1 MAWGRKASAVGTEQ
15 DPLGGNCADIN
26 LWGRR
31 ASHVLLQSRERTTQ
45 SSVNKKRF
53 YQRLILYYLR
63 NINWDDMGSI
73 HTGNSSMDDTPHT
86 HRVPDAGVYVP
97 AVTLFDDSDKLC
109 LEDQA
114 KYYAYLASTGLKG
127 LVILG
132 TNAETFLLTRDER
145 ATLLKLARQSVPQG
159 YPIIAGVGGHSTA
172 QVLEYIADAH
182 AAGADYVLVLPC
194 AYFGKQ
200 TTPSVVENF
209 YNQIA
214 AVSPLPIIIYNFP
227 AVCNGL
233 DLDSE
238 IMTKL
243 AQKHPNI
250 VGVKLTCGS
259 VGKITRLAA
268 TFPPSR
274 FAVFGGQSDFLVGG
288 LAAGS
293 AGCIA
298 AFGNIFPKTCVKIF
312 DLWKSGKH
320 DQALALQKMSA
331 HAESPTKAGIAT
343 TKYAASV
350 YTAPRAGISRQEL
363 YRPRRPY
370 EEPTDA
376 VKTKIREVMDPL
388 MEVEKTL

>member
-1 MAWGRKASAVGTEQ
+1 
-15 DPLGGNCADIN
+15 
-26 LWGRR
+26 
-31 ASHVLLQSRERTTQ
+31 
-45 SSVNKKRF
+45 
-53 YQRLILYYLR
+53 
-63 NINWDDMGSI
+63 MGSI
-73 HTGNSSMDDTPHT
+73 TTTADTTTAELHT
-86 HRVPDAGVYVP
+86 HPVPEAGVYVP
-97 AVTLFDDSDKLC
+97 AVTLFDPNTDKLC
-109 LEDQA
+109 LDDQA

-145 ATLLKLARQSVPQG
+145 ATLLKLARQSVPAN

-172 QVLEYIADAH
+172 QVLEYISDAH

-209 YNQIA
+209 YTQVA
-214 AVSPLPIIIYNFP
+214 TASPLPIIIYNFP
-227 AVCNGL
+227 GVCNGL

-238 IMTKL
+238 IMTTL

-268 TFPPSR
+268 TFSPSR
-274 FAVFGGQSDFLVGG
+274 FAVFGGQSDFLIGG

-298 AFGNIFPKTCVKIF
+298 AFGNIFPKTIVKIF
-312 DLWKSGKH
+312 DLWKMGKH
-320 DQALALQKMSA
+320 DQAMALHKMAA

-343 TKYAASV
+343 TKYAASI
-350 YTAPRAGISRQEL
+350 YTAPRAGIIDAEPMFK
-363 YRPRRPY
+363 PRRPY
-370 EEPTDA
+370 EEPSSA
-376 VKTKIREVMDPL
+376 VKAKIREVMQPL
-388 MEVEKTL
+388 YEVESTL